1 MSPQKHCV
9 SILRP
14 HFSSTEHTNTENE
27 AQNNCICIPTLAPSC
42 LTPPKKREQQR
53 PVKTRQPSFLCP
65 GLRHAF
71 QGGWVRPQVTPRFIA
86 LLLSSCSFLL
96 VFRSLSGQGA
106 VGQWSLAIPRLGE
119 CPGSGK
125 VSRRD
130 PKTRLPTLECCPSAE
145 KGSRTRQATKPVGA
159 FQGSLYTG
167 WALAFFRQA
176 EDSILNP
183 GTEPQN
189 RTAGPAPARPPRGPA
204 MPGECECV

>member
-1 MSPQKHCV
+1 MLSRV
-9 SILRP
+9 
-14 HFSSTEHTNTENE
+14 
-27 AQNNCICIPTLAPSC
+27 
-42 LTPPKKREQQR
+42 
-53 PVKTRQPSFLCP
+53 
-65 GLRHAF
+65 
-71 QGGWVRPQVTPRFIA
+71 GGVRPQVTPRFIA

-106 VGQWSLAIPRLGE
+106 VGQWSLVIPRLGE
-119 CPGSGK
+119 GPGSGK

-130 PKTRLPTLECCPSAE
+130 PKTHLPTLECCPSAE

-176 EDSILNP
+176 EDSIRNP